1 LAVFA
6 LGFFTD
12 FEILDVFQRTGLFLN
27 QEKIYKIWLLLSEK
41 LDPENAYEPHID
53 IHYKSL
59 LF

>member
-6 LGFFTD
+6 LEFFTD
-12 FEILDVFQRTGLFLN
+12 FEILDVLQRTMLSLNRKKQRKFGFFL
-27 QEKIYKIWLLLSEK
+27 SGK

-59 LF
+59 IF